1 MTEGSGN
8 VSSAQFFGTSSTSHN
23 TDSFGSW
30 IADALFRTFI
40 DSLGR
45 SDTIVQRANFVNA
58 TSWNVAE
65 VSAVPEPSTW
75 LMLILGF
82 AGLGFMAHRRKSKP
96 ALMAA

>member
-1 MTEGSGN
+1 MP
-8 VSSAQFFGTSSTSHN
+8 FFG
-23 TDSFGSW
+23 
-30 IADALFRTFI
+30 TFI